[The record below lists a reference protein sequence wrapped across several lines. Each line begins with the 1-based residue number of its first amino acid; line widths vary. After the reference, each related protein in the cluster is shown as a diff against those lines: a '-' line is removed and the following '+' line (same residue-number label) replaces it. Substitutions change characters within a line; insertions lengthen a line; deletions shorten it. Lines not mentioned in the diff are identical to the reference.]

1 MAVADLVVFCGSEK
15 YPYRGYIDA
24 VSSHNL
30 GQPLNASTYD
40 DMTVFKYVGLS
51 QEGAANVLP
60 VVLDHIMHPLIQDS
74 QFATEVY
81 HVDQD
86 GRQQGVVL
94 SEMSDFAYRE
104 SAVRSLNLRQMIFPP
119 TSTYAWEC
127 GGLPQ
132 SIESLSI
139 EEVIDYHKEFYSYS
153 NLTLILIGAYDECPA
168 AIFNVLDDLDTEIS
182 ASPPPLRRPMPAML
196 PKWRKA
202 RADYV
207 FASEKSQTGSMTFAW
222 EGPPAE
228 DIETCVALE
237 MLIDYMKIDPASP
250 LRKRF
255 THRPVPIA
263 GNIDFGLLNYIP
275 TAIVL
280 SFTEVPFVDYISHA
294 AAAAA
299 TSAKRRVGAPAMTY
313 PSPADTCGPLDLSKL
328 HDDVNGL
335 FASNYYRKQLVSTM
349 TYVVEHW
356 LSNHWQHFNSYLAK
370 RTACISTK
378 FASVAMSQKD
388 NQGILYKLARDAV
401 IHRLSPGSASTTQ
414 PTFGSRGRLFSLRHE
429 LGQKDCA
436 FWKALVQK
444 WFLNGRMMHVAT
456 LPDPKMGIQIEAE
469 RNLAQRNHI
478 ENMDPTELEA
488 NQKKLAEALESTKVN
503 IPRDVLAAL
512 PPTPDISQV
521 QMPKFTGY
529 NFNHSSE
536 SLLLIE
542 SPFGMGRVLVVPGEV
557 ESKFQISFPLA
568 GLPSELWSYLP
579 LFVRLAT
586 TQVGLVI
593 PHAVADTV
601 LQDSCLMSVKP
612 SGMPL
617 VYLNSEQVDCAMGE
631 ALTDHKVCI
640 GDYYSHDSTGH
651 WPVEVLTLFGSTKR
665 KDLLRAFKL
674 MSLKMMFGDF
684 GVDTIFKVAN
694 WLKKDLIA
702 ARGTGTSLLIDTFPW
717 LRIPGRLD
725 ACAIAKYDPS
735 DSATHA
741 MASHTGSE
749 PFGRSLNLY
758 HQIAFLTTLTKS
770 LSAAMNEDDIVATEA
785 DSVSDAITQIRAHF
799 ANCTAATGLA
809 HIALPK
815 CTDGAEARDTLSTF
829 VGEWQ
834 ACSSAWRENHQ
845 IVTVPATPYELPTLY
860 SNSHRIYTPPRK
872 RRRAVVVVP
881 AKTPIRLSP
890 NSRAG
895 SRNFSAVSPPL
906 GIHLMLAS
914 LQTSYVGVQVPL
926 IAQRD
931 PSDTR
936 LVSLAK
942 QLEKRPDTDI
952 YALHLLCIVFNR
964 SEGLVKNAIRGR
976 GYAYGVGIHPN
987 VNNGNLAVYISHAV
1001 DPLKA
1006 MTAFWDVMEQIR
1018 SEVGWN
1024 EAIDEFQLSA
1034 ARSIYYFRSYTGFAE
1049 SLVSEDASFLFRGF
1063 SGVEEYLPWM
1073 RSHVE
1078 SIKIADLRRVFLKY
1092 FVPFITKGTPS
1103 LYIVA
1108 TPQFLPET
1116 GAEFLQQLNGNAY
1129 GAKFKAIDMS
1139 VLDPIVTI

>member
-1 MAVADLVVFCGSEK
+1 
-15 YPYRGYIDA
+15 
-24 VSSHNL
+24 
-30 GQPLNASTYD
+30 
-40 DMTVFKYVGLS
+40 MTVFKYVGLS

-104 SAVRSLNLRQMIFPP
+104 SAVRSLNLRQLIFPP

-168 AIFNVLDDLDTEIS
+168 AIFNVLDGLDVEIS

-202 RADYV
+202 RADYL

-222 EGPPAE
+222 EGPAAE

-237 MLIDYMKIDPASP
+237 MLIDYMKTDPVSP

-255 THRPVPIA
+255 THRQVPIA
-263 GNIDFGLLNYIP
+263 GNIEFGLLNYIP

-280 SFTEVPFVDYISHA
+280 SFTDVPFVGYISHA

-299 TSAKRRVGAPAMTY
+299 TSAKRRVGTPAMTY

-328 HDDVNGL
+328 HDDINGL

-356 LSNHWQHFNSYLAK
+356 LSDQWQHFSSYLAK
-370 RTACISTK
+370 RTACSSAN

-388 NQGILYKLARDAV
+388 HQGILYKLTRDAV

-414 PTFGSRGRLFSLRHE
+414 PAFGSRGRLFSMRHE

-444 WFLNGRMMHVAT
+444 WFLNGRMLHVAT

-478 ENMDPTELEA
+478 ENMRPDELEA
-488 NQKKLAEALESTKVN
+488 SKKKLAEALESTKVS
-503 IPRDVLAAL
+503 IPREVLAAL
-512 PPTPDISQV
+512 PPTPDISKV
-521 QMPKFTGY
+521 QMLQCTGY

-536 SLLLIE
+536 SLLIE
-542 SPFGMGRVLVVPGEV
+542 SPFGIGRVLVVPGEI

-568 GLPSELWSYLP
+568 GLSSELWSYLP

-586 TQVGLVI
+586 AQVGLVI

-601 LQDSCLMSVKP
+601 LQDSCFVSVKP

-631 ALTDHKVCI
+631 VLTDHRACI

-684 GVDTIFKVAN
+684 GVDTILKVAN
-694 WLKKDLIA
+694 WLKKDLLA

-717 LRIPGRLD
+717 LRTPGRLD

-741 MASHTGSE
+741 MASHAGNE
-749 PFGRSLNLY
+749 PFGRALNLY

-770 LSAAMNEDDIVATEA
+770 LSAAMNEDDMLATEA
-785 DSVSDAITQIRAHF
+785 DSASNAITQIRAHF
-799 ANCTAATGLA
+799 ANCASATGLA
-809 HIALPK
+809 HITLPK
-815 CTDGAEARDTLSTF
+815 CTDGTEARDALSTL

-845 IVTVPATPYELPTLY
+845 VVTVPATPYELPTLY

-881 AKTPIRLSP
+881 AKVPTRLSP

-895 SRNFSAVSPPL
+895 SRNFAAVSPSL
-906 GIHLMLAS
+906 GIHIMLAS

-926 IAQRD
+926 IIERD

-952 YALHLLCIVFNR
+952 YALQLLCIVFNR

-976 GYAYGVGIHPN
+976 GYAYGVGIHTN
-987 VNNGNLAVYISHAV
+987 SNNGNLAVYISHAV

-1006 MTAFWDVMEQIR
+1006 LTAFWDVMEQLGP
-1018 SEVGWN
+1018 EAGWDA
-1024 EAIDEFQLSA
+1024 AIDEFQLSA
-1034 ARSIYYFRSYTGFAE
+1034 ARSIFYFRAYTGFTE
-1049 SLVSEDASFLFRGF
+1049 SMVSEDANFIFRGF

-1073 RSHVE
+1073 RGHVE
-1078 SIKIADLRRVFLKY
+1078 SIKIADLRRAFLKY
-1092 FVPFITKGTPS
+1092 FVPFITKGAPS

-1108 TPQFLPET
+1108 TPQFSPET

>member
-1 MAVADLVVFCGSEK
+1 MA
-15 YPYRGYIDA
+15 
-24 VSSHNL
+24 
-30 GQPLNASTYD
+30 
-40 DMTVFKYVGLS
+40 
-51 QEGAANVLP
+51 
-60 VVLDHIMHPLIQDS
+60 
-74 QFATEVY
+74 VY

-104 SAVRSLNLRQMIFPP
+104 SAVRSLNLRQLIFPP

-139 EEVIDYHKEFYSYS
+139 DEVIDYHKEFYSYN
-153 NLTLILIGAYDECPA
+153 NLTLILIGAYDECPSD
-168 AIFNVLDDLDTEIS
+168 IFNILDGLDVEIS
-182 ASPPPLRRPMPAML
+182 ASPPPLRRPMPPML
-196 PKWRKA
+196 PKWGKGRK
-202 RADYV
+202 DFV
-207 FASEKSQTGSMTFAW
+207 FASEKSQAGSMTFAW
-222 EGPPAE
+222 EGPAAE
-228 DIETCVALE
+228 DVETCVALE
-237 MLIDYMKIDPASP
+237 MLIDYLSTDLVSP

-263 GNIDFGLLNYIP
+263 GNFEFGLLNYIP

-280 SFTEVPFVDYISHA
+280 SFTDVPFVGYISHA

-299 TSAKRRVGAPAMTY
+299 TPTKRRVSTASMTY
-313 PSPADTCGPLDLSKL
+313 PSPTDTCGPLDLSKL
-328 HDDVNGL
+328 YDDVNGL
-335 FASNYYRKQLVSTM
+335 FASNYYRKQLVSTL
-349 TYVVEHW
+349 TYFAEHW
-356 LSNHWQHFNSYLAK
+356 LSEHWQHFSNYLAK

-378 FASVAMSQKD
+378 FAEVALSQKHQ
-388 NQGILYKLARDAV
+388 QGILYKLTRDAV
-401 IHRLSPGSASTTQ
+401 IHRLSPGSANTAQ
-414 PTFGSRGRLFSLRHE
+414 PTFGSRGRLFSMHHE
-429 LGQKDCA
+429 LGQRDCA

-444 WFLNGRMMHVAT
+444 WFLNDRMMHVAT
-456 LPDPKMGIQIEAE
+456 LPDPQMGIQIEAE
-469 RNLAQRNHI
+469 RNLAQRNYF
-478 ENMDPTELEA
+478 ENIRPDELEVIH
-488 NQKKLAEALESTKVN
+488 KKLAEALESTKVN

-512 PPTPDISQV
+512 PPTPDISKV
-521 QMPKFTGY
+521 KMPKFTGY
-529 NFNHSSE
+529 NFNLGSG
-536 SLLLIE
+536 SLLAE
-542 SPFGMGRVLVVPGEV
+542 SPFGIGRVLVVPNEV

-568 GLPSELWSYLP
+568 GLSSELWSYLP

-586 TQVGLVI
+586 AQVGLVI

-601 LQDSCLMSVKP
+601 LQDSCFVPVKP

-631 ALTDHKVCI
+631 ALTDYRACI
-640 GDYYSHDSTGH
+640 GDYVNHDNAGQ
-651 WPVEVLTLFGSTKR
+651 WPVEVLTLFGSTRR

-684 GVDTIFKVAN
+684 GVDTILKTAN
-694 WLKKDLIA
+694 ALKKDLISK
-702 ARGTGTSLLIDTFPW
+702 RGTGVSLLIDTFPW

-725 ACAIAKYDPS
+725 ASTITKYDPS
-735 DSATHA
+735 DSTTHA
-741 MASHTGSE
+741 MASHIGSE
-749 PFGRSLNLY
+749 PFGRALNLY

-770 LSAAMNEDDIVATEA
+770 LSAAMNEEDLVATEA

-809 HIALPK
+809 HIALYK
-815 CTDGAEARDTLSTF
+815 CIDGVEARDTLSKF
-829 VGEWQ
+829 VSEWQ
-834 ACSSAWRENHQ
+834 TCSSAWRENHQ
-845 IVTVPATPYELPTLY
+845 VVTVPATPYEVPLVY
-860 SNSHRIYTPPRK
+860 NNNSRRIYTPPRK

-881 AKTPIRLSP
+881 PKVPVRLSP

-906 GIHLMLAS
+906 GIHITLAS
-914 LQTSYVGVQVPL
+914 LQTSYVGIQVPL
-926 IAQRD
+926 IVQRD

-936 LVSLAK
+936 LVSLTK
-942 QLEKRPDTDI
+942 QLEKRPDTDM
-952 YALHLLCIVFNR
+952 YALLLLCIIFNR

-987 VNNGNLAVYISHAV
+987 NINGCLAVYISHAV

-1006 MTAFWDVMEQIR
+1006 TTAFWDVMEQLR
-1018 SEVGWN
+1018 SETGWN
-1024 EAIDEFQLSA
+1024 DAVDEFQLSA
-1034 ARSIYYFRSYTGFAE
+1034 ARSIYYFRSYTSFTEA
-1049 SLVSEDASFLFRGF
+1049 LVSEDASYVFRGF
-1063 SGVEEYLPWM
+1063 SGVEEFLPWM

-1078 SIKIADLRRVFLKY
+1078 SIKITDLRRAFLKY
-1092 FVPFITKGTPS
+1092 FVPFITKDAPS

-1116 GAEFLQQLNGNAY
+1116 REEFLQQLNGNAY